1 MMGVSLTA
9 NNSGYDFDM
18 GYGGFFS
25 LRKNIAL
32 AFDEEFG
39 EHYANLIYCHSV
51 KDFEKHDEIAE
62 WILKKNKLTDED
74 QDIVDFLYAP
84 DSGGKMNY
92 RTCGKIYDLIKDV
105 DFDGKTF
112 VYGALSDGKDYEYL
126 KEFLKEC
133 YSHRRNAYWY

>member
-1 MMGVSLTA
+1 MGVSLTA
-9 NNSGYDFDM
+9 NNSGYNFDM

-32 AFDEEFG
+32 AFDKDFG
-39 EHYANLIYCHSV
+39 EHYANLIYCQNI

-62 WILKKNKLTDED
+62 WILNKNKLTDED

-84 DSGGKMNY
+84 DSGGKITY
-92 RTCGKIYDLIKDV
+92 RTCGKIYGLSKDV
-105 DFDGKTF
+105 EFDGKTF
-112 VYGALSDGKDYEYL
+112 VYGALSDGKDYHYL

-133 YSHRRNAYWY
+133 YSRRRNAYWY